1 MPMNSSVIIVAAGK
15 GTRFKEKIPKQYV
28 DLGNE
33 SIINLTIK
41 KFLNMKEIKYILPVI
56 NKKHIKFYNKSINKL
71 NASKS
76 FKKILPPCFGG
87 NERCLSVRKGLETI
101 SKIKDNPSKVLIH
114 DGARPLVSK
123 KIIKKVIN
131 KLENFDAVLPCINFN
146 DTIWKIEKDQFNL
159 LTNRTS
165 YFRAQT
171 PQGFKFNKIF
181 KAHLNNDEKWAYD
194 DIYLARKNNFKI
206 TKVLGSEFNIK
217 ITKPEDLQIA
227 ERYLK

>member
-1 MPMNSSVIIVAAGK
+1 MFSSVIIVAAGK
-15 GTRFKEKIPKQYV
+15 GERFGEKIPKQYV
-28 DLGNE
+28 NLDHE

-41 KFLNMKEIKYILPVI
+41 NFLDIKEIKYILPVI
-56 NKKHIKFYNKSINKL
+56 NKKHIKFYNNTINKL
-71 NASKS
+71 NVLKS

-87 NERCLSVRKGLETI
+87 NERCISVRKGLETI
-101 SKIKDNPSKVLIH
+101 SKLRDKPDKVLIH
-114 DGARPLVSK
+114 DAARPFVSK

-159 LTNRTS
+159 LTNRAS

-181 KAHLNNDEKWAYD
+181 KAHLNNKETWAYD
-194 DIYLARKNNFKI
+194 DIYLAKKNNFKI

>member
-1 MPMNSSVIIVAAGK
+1 MNSSVIIVAAGK
-15 GTRFKEKIPKQYV
+15 GKRFKEKIPKQYV
-28 DLGNE
+28 DLGYE

-71 NASKS
+71 NDSKS

-87 NERCLSVRKGLETI
+87 NERCISVRKGLKTI
-101 SKIKDNPSKVLIH
+101 SKLKDNPSKVLIH

-123 KIIKKVIN
+123 KIIKKVIS

>member
-1 MPMNSSVIIVAAGK
+1 MNSSVIIVAAGK
-15 GTRFKEKIPKQYV
+15 GKRFNEKIPKQYV
-28 DLGNE
+28 DLGYE

-71 NASKS
+71 NASES

-87 NERCLSVRKGLETI
+87 NERCISVRKGLETI
-101 SKIKDNPSKVLIH
+101 SKLKDNPSKVLIH

-123 KIIKKVIN
+123 KIIKEVIN

-181 KAHLNNDEKWAYD
+181 KAHLSNDETWAYD
-194 DIYLARKNNFKI
+194 DIYLAKKNNFKI

-227 ERYLK
+227 ERYIK

>member
-1 MPMNSSVIIVAAGK
+1 MNSSVIIVAAGK
-15 GTRFKEKIPKQYV
+15 GKRFREKIPKQYV
-28 DLGNE
+28 KLESE

-41 KFLNMKEIKYILPVI
+41 KFLNIKEIKYILPVI
-56 NKKHIKFYNKSINKL
+56 NEKHLELYNKNIKKL
-71 NASKS
+71 NEIES

-87 NERCLSVRKGLETI
+87 IERCISVRKGLEAI
-101 SKIKDNPSKVLIH
+101 SKLKDNPSRVLIH
-114 DGARPLVSK
+114 DAARPFISK

-131 KLENFDAVLPCINFN
+131 KLENFDAVLPCINFS

-159 LTNRTS
+159 LNNRRS

-171 PQGFKFNKIF
+171 PQGFKFNKIL
-181 KAHLNNDEKWAYD
+181 KAHLNNDETWAYD
-194 DIYLARKNNFKI
+194 DIYLAKKNNFKI
-206 TKVLGSEFNIK
+206 TKILGSEFNIK

>member
-1 MPMNSSVIIVAAGK
+1 MNSSVIIVAAGK
-15 GTRFKEKIPKQYV
+15 GKRFKEKIPKQYV

-87 NERCLSVRKGLETI
+87 NERCISVRKGLKTI
-101 SKIKDNPSKVLIH
+101 SKLKDNPSKVLIH

-123 KIIKKVIN
+123 KIIRKVIN
-131 KLENFDAVLPCINFN
+131 NLENFDAVLPCIDLN

-217 ITKPEDLQIA
+217 ITKPEDIHIA
-227 ERYLK
+227 ERFLK

>member
-1 MPMNSSVIIVAAGK
+1 MFIS
-15 GTRFKEKIPKQYV
+15 
-28 DLGNE
+28 
-33 SIINLTIK
+33 K
-41 KFLNMKEIKYILPVI
+41 KRSRN
-56 NKKHIKFYNKSINKL
+56 HIKL
-71 NASKS
+71 
-76 FKKILPPCFGG
+76 
-87 NERCLSVRKGLETI
+87 
-101 SKIKDNPSKVLIH
+101 KDNPSKVLIH

-165 YFRAQT
+165 YFKAQT

-181 KAHLNNDEKWAYD
+181 KAHLNNDETWAYD
-194 DIYLARKNNFKI
+194 DIYLAKKNNFKI

>member
-1 MPMNSSVIIVAAGK
+1 MNSSVIIVAAGK
-15 GTRFKEKIPKQYV
+15 GKRFKEKIPKQYV
-28 DLGNE
+28 DLGYE

-41 KFLNMKEIKYILPVI
+41 KFLNIKEIKYILPVI
-56 NKKHIKFYNKSINKL
+56 NRKHIKFYNKSINKL
-71 NASKS
+71 NASES

-101 SKIKDNPSKVLIH
+101 SKLKDNPSKVLNH

>member
-1 MPMNSSVIIVAAGK
+1 MHQKVLKKNFHHALVEMK
-15 GTRFKEKIPKQYV
+15 GV
-28 DLGNE
+28 
-33 SIINLTIK
+33 
-41 KFLNMKEIKYILPVI
+41 
-56 NKKHIKFYNKSINKL
+56 
-71 NASKS
+71 
-76 FKKILPPCFGG
+76 
-87 NERCLSVRKGLETI
+87 LSVRKGLETI
-101 SKIKDNPSKVLIH
+101 SKLKDNPSKVLIH

-181 KAHLNNDEKWAYD
+181 KAHLNNDETWAYD
-194 DIYLARKNNFKI
+194 DIYLAKKNNFKI

>member
-15 GTRFKEKIPKQYV
+15 GKRFKEKIPKQYV
-28 DLGNE
+28 DLGYE

-71 NASKS
+71 NASES

-101 SKIKDNPSKVLIH
+101 SRLKDNPSKVLIH

>member
-1 MPMNSSVIIVAAGK
+1 MYCLYQN
-15 GTRFKEKIPKQYV
+15 
-28 DLGNE
+28 N
-33 SIINLTIK
+33 
-41 KFLNMKEIKYILPVI
+41 
-56 NKKHIKFYNKSINKL
+56 INKL
-71 NASKS
+71 NASES

-87 NERCLSVRKGLETI
+87 NERCVSVRKGLETI
-101 SKIKDNPSKVLIH
+101 SKLKDNPSKVLIH
-114 DGARPLVSK
+114 DAARPFVSK
-123 KIIKKVIN
+123 KVIKKVIN

-146 DTIWKIEKDQFNL
+146 DTIWKIKKDQFNL
-159 LTNRTS
+159 LTDRRS

-181 KAHLNNDEKWAYD
+181 KAHLNNDETWAYD
-194 DIYLARKNNFKI
+194 DIYLAKKNNLKI

>member
-1 MPMNSSVIIVAAGK
+1 MNSSVIIVAAGK
-15 GTRFKEKIPKQYV
+15 GKRFKEKIPKQYV
-28 DLGNE
+28 NLGYE

-71 NASKS
+71 NASES

-87 NERCLSVRKGLETI
+87 NERCISVRKGLETI
-101 SKIKDNPSKVLIH
+101 SKLKDNPSKVLIH

-131 KLENFDAVLPCINFN
+131 KLENFDAILPCINFN

>member
-1 MPMNSSVIIVAAGK
+1 MNSSVIIVAAGK
-15 GTRFKEKIPKQYV
+15 GKRFKEKIPKQYV
-28 DLGNE
+28 DLGYE

-71 NASKS
+71 NASES

-87 NERCLSVRKGLETI
+87 NERCISVRKGLETI
-101 SKIKDNPSKVLIH
+101 SKLKDNPSKVLIH

-123 KIIKKVIN
+123 KIIKKVIS

>member
-1 MPMNSSVIIVAAGK
+1 MNSSVIIVAAGK
-15 GTRFKEKIPKQYV
+15 GKRFKEKIPKQYV
-28 DLGNE
+28 DLGYE

-71 NASKS
+71 NDSKS

-87 NERCLSVRKGLETI
+87 NERCISVRKGLKTI
-101 SKIKDNPSKVLIH
+101 SKLKDNPSKVLIH

>member
-1 MPMNSSVIIVAAGK
+1 MNSSVIIVAAGK
-15 GTRFKEKIPKQYV
+15 GKRFKEKIPKQYV
-28 DLGNE
+28 DLGYE
-33 SIINLTIK
+33 SIINITIK

-71 NASKS
+71 NDSKS

-87 NERCLSVRKGLETI
+87 NERCLSVKKGLETI
-101 SKIKDNPSKVLIH
+101 SKLKDNPSKVLIH

-227 ERYLK
+227 ERYIK

>member
-1 MPMNSSVIIVAAGK
+1 MNSSVIIVAAGK
-15 GTRFKEKIPKQYV
+15 GKRFKEKIPKQYV
-28 DLGNE
+28 DLGYE

-71 NASKS
+71 NASES

-87 NERCLSVRKGLETI
+87 NERCISVRKGLETI
-101 SKIKDNPSKVLIH
+101 SKLKDNPSKVLIH

>member
-1 MPMNSSVIIVAAGK
+1 MNSSVIIVAAGK

-71 NASKS
+71 NDSKS

-87 NERCLSVRKGLETI
+87 NERCISVRKGLKTI
-101 SKIKDNPSKVLIH
+101 SKLKDNPSKVLIH

-123 KIIKKVIN
+123 KIIKEVIN
-131 KLENFDAVLPCINFN
+131 KLEKFDAVLPCINFN

>member
-1 MPMNSSVIIVAAGK
+1 MTINGVK
-15 GTRFKEKIPKQYV
+15 KQLNNEDSELD
-28 DLGNE
+28 DLN
-33 SIINLTIK
+33 
-41 KFLNMKEIKYILPVI
+41 
-56 NKKHIKFYNKSINKL
+56 NKTINKL
-71 NASKS
+71 NDSKS

-87 NERCLSVRKGLETI
+87 NERCISVRKGLKTI
-101 SKIKDNPSKVLIH
+101 SKLKDNPSKVLIH

-123 KIIKKVIN
+123 KIIKEVIN
-131 KLENFDAVLPCINFN
+131 KLEKFDAVLPCINFN

>member
-1 MPMNSSVIIVAAGK
+1 MFSSVIIVAAGK
-15 GTRFKEKIPKQYV
+15 GERFGEKIPKQYV
-28 DLGNE
+28 NLDHE

-41 KFLNMKEIKYILPVI
+41 NFLDIKEIKYILPVI
-56 NKKHIKFYNKSINKL
+56 NKKHIKFYNNTINKL
-71 NASKS
+71 NVLKS

-87 NERCLSVRKGLETI
+87 NERCISVRKGLETI
-101 SKIKDNPSKVLIH
+101 SKLIDKPDKVLIH
-114 DGARPLVSK
+114 DAARPFVSK

-181 KAHLNNDEKWAYD
+181 KAHLNNDETWAYD
-194 DIYLARKNNFKI
+194 DIYLAKKNNLKI
-206 TKVLGSEFNIK
+206 TKILGSEFNIK
-217 ITKPEDLQIA
+217 ITNPEDLQIA
-227 ERYLK
+227 ESYLK